1 MDTPGLRVDDLSKRY
16 GNRFA
21 LQSLSFHAHPGEVLG
36 ILGPNGAGKSTTF
49 LSLNGLLRPDSG
61 TISLDGRSL
70 GRNRGQ
76 SIALI
81 PETPDVVPMLTV
93 WEHLIY
99 AAKLSRLPQG
109 WETRAHDLLER
120 LGLAAER
127 NTLGHALS
135 KGLRQK
141 TLIAATVL
149 IDAPVLMLDEPMIG
163 LDPHAQRELREMLNE
178 LKSRGRVVLISTHML
193 SIAEHICDRLL
204 ILKSGKKIAEGK
216 PHELRENFA
225 GSLEELFLEM
235 TEDAIGSVQISV

>member
-1 MDTPGLRVDDLSKRY
+1 MDTNGLSVDGLSKRY

-21 LQSLSFHAHPGEVLG
+21 LNSLSFHAHPGEVLG
-36 ILGPNGAGKSTTF
+36 VLGPNGAGKSTTF

-61 TISLDGRSL
+61 SIRLDGQTM

-99 AAKLSRLPQG
+99 AAKLSRLESG
-109 WETRAHDLLER
+109 WEARGRELLER
-120 LGLAAER
+120 LGLGEER
-127 NTLGHALS
+127 HTLGHALS

-163 LDPHAQRELREMLNE
+163 LDPQAQRELREILGE
-178 LKSRGRVVLISTHML
+178 LKKRGRVVLMSTHML
-193 SIAEHICDRLL
+193 SIAELICDRLL
-204 ILKSGKKIAEGK
+204 ILKAGQTIAQGTVSEL
-216 PHELRENFA
+216 HEHYA

-235 TEDAIGSVQISV
+235 TEEEAALA